1 MCGLPDA
8 PTPEEAARAKAD
20 LEDLVQEESGVD
32 DAPFSP
38 DELQAATLTPEE
50 TAEAET
56 LLKEM
61 E

>member
-1 MCGLPDA
+1 MTGLPDVL
-8 PTPEEAARAKAD
+8 TPEEAARAKAD
-20 LEDLVQEESGVD
+20 LEDIARKENGVEH
-32 DAPFSP
+32 APFSP

-50 TAEAET
+50 KAEAET